1 MESRNLPASI
11 TKLQVDSSTA
21 RPYGRFARNDTV
33 RTAADGYSRRVRT
46 AADGYSR
53 RARAAADG
61 YLKRVRTAA
70 DGYLRRVRT
79 AADGY
84 LRRVRTAADG
94 YLRRVRTAADGYL
107 RRAAMVSCARVS
119 NASSSGARLAASSP
133 YLRRSAQEMRA
144 SATAGFLGSSGPW
157 L

>member
-94 YLRRVRTAADGYL
+94 YLRR
-107 RRAAMVSCARVS
+107 AAMVSCARVS